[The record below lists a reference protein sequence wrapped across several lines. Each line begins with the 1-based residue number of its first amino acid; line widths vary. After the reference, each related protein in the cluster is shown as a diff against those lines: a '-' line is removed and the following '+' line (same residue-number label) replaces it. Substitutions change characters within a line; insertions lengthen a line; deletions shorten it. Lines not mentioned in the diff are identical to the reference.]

1 MGFSDE
7 DEILIENL
15 HDSKGYDIK
24 KTNKTVSWNKM
35 KQKVDCHTASYQ
47 PETNS

>member
-24 KTNKTVSWNKM
+24 KKLI
-35 KQKVDCHTASYQ
+35 KQF
-47 PETNS
+47 PETR

>member
-1 MGFSDE
+1 
-7 DEILIENL
+7 
-15 HDSKGYDIK
+15 
-24 KTNKTVSWNKM
+24 M